1 MSHTIAVFPGLKPGL
16 AARRTVRLLSYTA
29 FLGAVFTLT
38 SCHKTPAASTAV
50 VCTTTSATTTSSTT
64 SSSCV
69 DPVTGIGV
77 TISPA
82 TVSVN
87 IVTST
92 QFQVSVSG
100 GTNIVVTWKVN
111 GKTGG
116 DDTVGKI
123 DSNGLY
129 HAPGTIPSPAA
140 VNVSAVSFEDPNVSA
155 TSVVTIVPAPTVTVS
170 PTTFTMTSG
179 TANTKA
185 FTSSVTG
192 TTTSNVDWFVNG
204 VPGGNATFGTINSS
218 GLYTAPPTPPIGS
231 TVTVTAVSRDFP
243 LASASAVVT
252 LTGYSI
258 SSLQGHFAF
267 TVTGRILS
275 GVSSGAFFRAGSFT
289 ADGAGTLSGGLE
301 DINEASGV
309 TKGFSFIGTYTV
321 LADGRGTLKFVDAGH
336 SAANLPAIFDFVL
349 VNGTQLQITG
359 FDPSAGAGATY
370 TGTAAGQ
377 GNAQDLSAFA
387 TNSNSALIGTYVF
400 DFSGTHNVNPIPNP
414 LSQIGEFT
422 ADGAGDI
429 TGGSI
434 DINDG
439 GTPGQFQIIG
449 NTAPAF
455 APPVYASFYS
465 VSSNGRGTLTLATSD
480 PAFPTLTFS
489 FYVISRGS
497 AKFAGTDAAQA
508 LAGVTLQQAP
518 NATFDPTSLN
528 GNYAFLL
535 SGLGPGG
542 TVTTATAGNF
552 LANGNGNFT
561 SGVFDENVSGA
572 PNIVMFG
579 GAYTIPAVGTVAT
592 SVGRGTATFAGR
604 TYVFYLGPVGSAV
617 FQETDSIHAGIAAHG
632 VFTQQQSAA
641 FTLAS
646 LQGNYAI
653 TTTGLSGAS
662 AQVIS
667 GQLTSNGA
675 GLVASGAIDINTAG
689 TLTAGEAV
697 SGTYTLPASTGR
709 STLALNPSTDN
720 RNFAAYIVSPTQ
732 VFLVGI
738 DSGRVAAGTLF
749 RKF

>member
-1 MSHTIAVFPGLKPGL
+1 VA
-16 AARRTVRLLSYTA
+16 
-29 FLGAVFTLT
+29 
-38 SCHKTPAASTAV
+38 
-50 VCTTTSATTTSSTT
+50 
-64 SSSCV
+64 
-69 DPVTGIGV
+69 
-77 TISPA
+77 
-82 TVSVN
+82 
-87 IVTST
+87 
-92 QFQVSVSG
+92 VSG
-100 GTNIVVTWKVN
+100 GTNIVVTWQVN

-116 DDTVGKI
+116 NDTVGKI
-123 DSNGLY
+123 DSNGVY
-129 HAPGTIPSPAA
+129 HAPASIPSPPT

-185 FTSSVTG
+185 FTSTVTG
-192 TTTSNVDWFVNG
+192 TTTSNVDWSVNG

-267 TVTGRILS
+267 TVAGRILS
-275 GVSSGAFFRAGSFT
+275 GVSSGAFFRAGSFV
-289 ADGAGTLSGGLE
+289 ADGAGNLSGGLE

-321 LADGRGTLKFVDAGH
+321 LADGRGTLKFSDAGH
-336 SAANLPAIFDFVL
+336 SSANLPAIFDFVL

-359 FDPSAGAGATY
+359 FDASAGAGATY
-370 TGTAAGQ
+370 SGAAAGQ
-377 GNAQDLSAFA
+377 GNAQDLSSFA

-400 DFSGTHNVNPIPNP
+400 DFSGTHGANA
-414 LSQIGEFT
+414 LSQIGELT

-455 APPVYASFYS
+455 QPPVYASFYS
-465 VSSNGRGTLTLATSD
+465 ISSNGRGTLTLATND

-497 AKFAGTDAAQA
+497 AKFAGTDTAQG
-508 LAGVTLQQAP
+508 LAGITMQQAP

-542 TVTTATAGNF
+542 AVTTATAGNF
-552 LANGNGNFT
+552 LADGNGNFT

-632 VFTQQQSAA
+632 MFTQQQSAA

-646 LQGNYAI
+646 VQGNYAI
-653 TTTGLSGAS
+653 STTGLSGAS
-662 AQVIS
+662 SQVIS

-697 SGTYTLPASTGR
+697 SGTYILPATSGR

-720 RNFAAYIVSPTQ
+720 RNFAVYIVNSTQ
-732 VFLVGI
+732 VFVVGI
-738 DSGRVAAGTLF
+738 DSGRVAAGILF